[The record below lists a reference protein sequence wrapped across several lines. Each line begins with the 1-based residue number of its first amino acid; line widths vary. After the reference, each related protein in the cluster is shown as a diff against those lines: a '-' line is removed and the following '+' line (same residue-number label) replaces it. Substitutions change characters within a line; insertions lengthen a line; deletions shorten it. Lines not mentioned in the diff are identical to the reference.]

1 MKIAAEVRDFDPQD
15 FIDKKMAKRMDRYA
29 QYGAAAAVMAL
40 EDSGYP
46 VAEDPYAVGALIGS
60 GVGGLDTFFEQIGIL
75 LGKGPDAGESLL
87 HPHDDPQHGFGLLSS
102 IILGLQ
108 GPVNATCTACA
119 AGTNAL
125 GDAFSIIRR
134 GDATAMLAGGA
145 EAAVNEVG
153 MSAFAALRALSTRND
168 EPERASRPFDA
179 GRDGFVMGEGGGV
192 LVLEELGAR
201 SRPWSAHLRRDRRLR
216 HDRRRLPSDRAVET
230 GEPAGL
236 AMTRALRDAGIDPAE
251 VDYINAHGT
260 STPLGDAM
268 ETKAIKLALGEHAG
282 TVMISSNKSI
292 FGHCLGAAGALE
304 AAATV
309 LSMEAGKVPPTIN
322 LEVPDPECDLDYV
335 PNVARDA
342 EVDVAM
348 SNSFGFGGH
357 NAAIVLRRFRLM
369 TGSQVES
376 MAKYVTV
383 QVTRREPPPPADPTG
398 RQCKKCHL
406 PSRRENW
413 SGISASVR
421 TAPTTTPCRRTS
433 ASPCSRTRAAR
444 PSSPKSFGPPIRSGS
459 STCVPTPSAIP
470 RPSGR
475 RG

>member
-1 MKIAAEVRDFDPQD
+1 MTGMTRTVEYKRVVVTGIGVVSAIGIGKDPFREALLAGRSGVRQIQRFDTAEYPVKIAAEVRDFDAQD
-15 FIDKKMAKRMDRYA
+15 FIDKKMSKRMDRYA
-29 QYGAAAAVMAL
+29 QYGASAAVMAL

-60 GVGGLDTFFEQIGIL
+60 GVGGLDTFFEQIEIL
-75 LGKGPDAGESLL
+75 LAKGPTRVSPFFIPMMIPNMASACA
-87 HPHDDPQHGFGLLSS
+87 S

-119 AGTNAL
+119 AGNNAL
-125 GDAFSIIRR
+125 GDAFSLIRR

-179 GRDGFVMGEGGGV
+179 GRDGFVMGEGAGV
-192 LVLEELGAR
+192 LVLEELGHALAR
-201 SRPWSAHLRRDRRLR
+201 GAHIYGEFVGYGMTGDASHLTE
-216 HDRRRLPSDRAVET
+216 PVES

-236 AMTRALRDAGIDPAE
+236 AMTRALRDAGIDPAD

-268 ETKAIKLALGEHAG
+268 ETKAIKRALGEHAG
-282 TVMISSNKSI
+282 TVMISSSKSI

-304 AAATV
+304 AAATL

-335 PNVARDA
+335 PNVAREA
-342 EVDVAM
+342 KVDVAM

-357 NAAIVLRRFRLM
+357 NAAIVLRRFY
-369 TGSQVES
+369 G
-376 MAKYVTV
+376 
-383 QVTRREPPPPADPTG
+383 
-398 RQCKKCHL
+398 
-406 PSRRENW
+406 
-413 SGISASVR
+413 
-421 TAPTTTPCRRTS
+421 
-433 ASPCSRTRAAR
+433 
-444 PSSPKSFGPPIRSGS
+444 
-459 STCVPTPSAIP
+459 
-470 RPSGR
+470 
-475 RG
+475 

>member
-1 MKIAAEVRDFDPQD
+1 MTGMTRTVEYKRVVVTGIGVVSAIGIGKDPFREALLAGRSGVRQIQRFDTAEYPVKIAAEVRDFDAQD
-15 FIDKKMAKRMDRYA
+15 FIDKKMSKRMDRYA
-29 QYGAAAAVMAL
+29 QYGASAAVMAL

-60 GVGGLDTFFEQIGIL
+60 GVGGLDTFFEQIEIL
-75 LGKGPDAGESLL
+75 LTKGPTRVSPFFIPMMIPNMASAC
-87 HPHDDPQHGFGLLSS
+87 SS

-119 AGTNAL
+119 AGNNAL

-179 GRDGFVMGEGGGV
+179 GRDGFVMGEGAGV
-192 LVLEELGAR
+192 LVLEELGHALAR
-201 SRPWSAHLRRDRRLR
+201 GAHIYGEFVGYGMTGDASHLTE
-216 HDRRRLPSDRAVET
+216 PVES

-236 AMTRALRDAGIDPAE
+236 AMTRALRDAGIDPTD

-282 TVMISSNKSI
+282 KVMISSSKSI

-304 AAATV
+304 AAATL

-335 PNVARDA
+335 PNVAREA
-342 EVDVAM
+342 KVDVAM

-357 NAAIVLRRFRLM
+357 NAAIVLRRFY
-369 TGSQVES
+369 G
-376 MAKYVTV
+376 
-383 QVTRREPPPPADPTG
+383 
-398 RQCKKCHL
+398 
-406 PSRRENW
+406 
-413 SGISASVR
+413 
-421 TAPTTTPCRRTS
+421 
-433 ASPCSRTRAAR
+433 
-444 PSSPKSFGPPIRSGS
+444 
-459 STCVPTPSAIP
+459 
-470 RPSGR
+470 
-475 RG
+475 